1 MFCTKSKVI
10 TNLNNDISKRIIHF
24 LNEIGI
30 DVISADL
37 DDDTFL
43 PGLQLKGQT
52 ILIDNAKL
60 KYPGDLLHEAGHI
73 AVTQVALRPLI
84 GTNKIGVDWPSQSDE
99 IVSIL
104 WSYAALHHLEL
115 DPKVVFHPEGYK
127 NASPWFIEQFVSGT
141 YMGLPLL
148 EWMGIC
154 EANEF
159 PKMKRWLR

>member
-1 MFCTKSKVI
+1 MTI
-10 TNLNNDISKRIIHF
+10 DQETSKRIINF

-30 DVISADL
+30 NIIKTDL
-37 DDDTFL
+37 EKDTFL

-52 ILIDNAKL
+52 ILVDDK
-60 KYPGDLLHEAGHI
+60 KMMYPGDLLHEAGHI
-73 AVTQVALRPLI
+73 AVTQEKLRPLI
-84 GTNKIGVDWPSQSDE
+84 GTKAIGVDWPSQGDE
-99 IVSIL
+99 IVAIL

-127 NASPWFIEQFVSGT
+127 NASPWFIEQFANGI

-148 EWMGIC
+148 DWMGIC